1 MPQLRANGIEIEYE
15 TFGDGPESLL
25 LIMGLGA
32 QMILWD
38 EAFCGQLANRGYRV
52 IRFDNRDVG
61 LSTHFPDLG
70 VPDVAQMYQDAL
82 ERKPL
87 EAPYLLDDMADDTA
101 GLLDALGIPAAHVCG
116 ASMGGMIAQALAYRH
131 PGRVKSLISVMSST
145 GDPGLPQGKP
155 EALGLLFQ
163 PPPSHREGYLDYS
176 AMVWRAIGSPGFPFD
191 EERVR
196 ERSGRH
202 YDRSFDPTGVGR
214 QMAAILASGDRTAA
228 LGNVSAPTLVIHG
241 REDPLVPL
249 AAGEATRDAIPGAEL
264 LVVEGMGHDFPP
276 GAWPQLVD
284 AIAGHAD
291 RAR

>member
-1 MPQLRANGIEIEYE
+1 MPQVHANGIQIEYD
-15 TFGDGPESLL
+15 TFGEGPEPLL

-38 EAFCGQLANRGYRV
+38 EAFCGQLAERGFRV
-52 IRFDNRDVG
+52 VRFDNRDVG
-61 LSTHFPDLG
+61 LSTHFPELG

-82 ERKPL
+82 ESKPL
-87 EAPYLLDDMADDTA
+87 EAPYLLNDMADDVA
-101 GLLDALGIPAAHVCG
+101 GLLDALGLESAHVCG

-131 PGRVKSLISVMSST
+131 PQRMKSLVSVMSST

-163 PPPSHREGYLDYS
+163 PPPSDRDGYVDYS
-176 AMVWRAIGSPGFPFD
+176 AKVWRTIGSPGFPFD
-191 EERVR
+191 EVRVR

-202 YDRSFDPTGVGR
+202 YDRSFDPSGVGR
-214 QMAAILASGDRTAA
+214 QMAAVLASGNRTDA
-228 LGNVSAPTLVIHG
+228 LAGVSAPTLVIHG

-249 AAGEATRDAIPGAEL
+249 AAGEATRDAISGAEL
-264 LVVEGMGHDFPP
+264 LVVDGMGHDFPP
-276 GAWPQLVD
+276 AAWPQLVA
-284 AIAGHAD
+284 AIADHAD